1 MQPSTSSD
9 VVGSPSKCV
18 VLVPT
23 FSHIEP
29 ACERALRELE
39 NRGYVVRRQY
49 GFSQIDYGR
58 NVMASAALR
67 DGFEQLMWIDADIS
81 FQPEFVDQL
90 RQHRLPLVTGIYT
103 KKGPR
108 ALACEVLAETEQIVF
123 GNGGGLVPIRYAPG
137 GFLLT
142 HRRVY
147 ETIQQ
152 KLALT
157 LCNQRRHRQ
166 PAFYPFFQPMIVPD
180 EGEHFYLGEDFA
192 FCERARQCG
201 FEIIADSSQRLFH
214 IGSYGYSW
222 EDAGNGTT
230 RYGAYTYRI
239 VGEPTETDP
248 KS

>member
-1 MQPSTSSD
+1 MTSVSSVSRGD
-9 VVGSPSKCV
+9 IVGSPSQCV

-39 NRGYVVRRQY
+39 NRGYVVRRQF

-58 NVMASAALR
+58 NVMATAALN
-67 DGFEQLMWIDADIS
+67 DGFEQLLWIDADIS
-81 FQPEFVDQL
+81 FNPDFVDQL
-90 RQHRLPLVTGIYT
+90 RLHQLPIVTGIYT

-108 ALACEVLAETEQIVF
+108 ALACEMLPETQEIVF
-123 GNGGGLVPIRYAPG
+123 GLNGGLLAIRYAPG

-147 ETIQQ
+147 EAIQQ
-152 KLALT
+152 RFDLP
-157 LCNQRRHRQ
+157 LCNHLPHRR
-166 PAFYPFFQPMIVPD
+166 PAFYPYFQPLVVPD
-180 EGEHFYLGEDFA
+180 EGGHFYLGEDFA

-201 FEIIADSSQRLFH
+201 FEIMADSSQRLYH
-214 IGSYGYSW
+214 VGNYGYSW

-230 RYGAYTYRI
+230 RYGSYIYKMVNSTAAER
-239 VGEPTETDP
+239 
-248 KS
+248 